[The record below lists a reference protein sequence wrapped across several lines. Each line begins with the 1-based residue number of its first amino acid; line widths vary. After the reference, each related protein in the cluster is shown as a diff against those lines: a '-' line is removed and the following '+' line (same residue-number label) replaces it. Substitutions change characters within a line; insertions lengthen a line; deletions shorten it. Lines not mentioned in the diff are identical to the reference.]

1 LQIKKLIPSAEVNGI
16 RTKKFNQDQE
26 KIIKKRIKEI
36 TFIRY
41 RRRVTKRQ
49 TGTSEGCP
57 ICGSQELITV
67 ATAAQLTGLSP
78 STLYH
83 WIASQKLHYI
93 RSAHN
98 KLLVCCQSLSEVI
111 KLQIHEIKKGT
122 VNTDY

>member
-1 LQIKKLIPSAEVNGI
+1 VNGI

-36 TFIRY
+36 TIIRY
-41 RRRVTKRQ
+41 RRRVTKSQ
-49 TGTSEGCP
+49 TESSASCP

-78 STLYH
+78 STLYQ
-83 WIASQKLHYI
+83 WIASQKIHYI

-98 KLLVCCQSLSEVI
+98 KLLVCCKSLSECLTSFSETNREVRT
-111 KLQIHEIKKGT
+111 KSLPP
-122 VNTDY
+122 